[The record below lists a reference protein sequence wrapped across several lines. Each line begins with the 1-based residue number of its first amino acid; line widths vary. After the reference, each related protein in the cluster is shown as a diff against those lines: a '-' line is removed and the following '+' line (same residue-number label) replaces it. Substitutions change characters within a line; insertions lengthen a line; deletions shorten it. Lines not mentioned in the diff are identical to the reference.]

1 MNRDDEESLG
11 FFAEF
16 TPSTSLRTGLSGG
29 EILPLNGACPEHY
42 KILRSAQDD
51 MEGRAQNDKGM
62 LLNNLQA
69 VPQLREARQP
79 GTKPEAI

>member
-1 MNRDDEESLG
+1 
-11 FFAEF
+11 
-16 TPSTSLRTGLSGG
+16 
-29 EILPLNGACPEHY
+29 
-42 KILRSAQDD
+42 

-79 GTKPEAI
+79 ETEPEII

>member
-16 TPSTSLRTGLSGG
+16 AVSRVRFFPLTELALS
-29 EILPLNGACPEHY
+29 ITRSF
-42 KILRSAQDD
+42 RSAQDD

-79 GTKPEAI
+79 ETEPEII